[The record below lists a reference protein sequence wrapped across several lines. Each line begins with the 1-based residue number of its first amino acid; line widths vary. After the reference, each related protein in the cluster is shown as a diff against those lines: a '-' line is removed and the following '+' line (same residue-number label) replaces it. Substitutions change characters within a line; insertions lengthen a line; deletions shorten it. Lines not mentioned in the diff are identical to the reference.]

1 MRKKLMKILC
11 CPVCKGDLELKI
23 TVENDEEVVEGSL
36 YCKNCNVQ
44 YEISDGIPDML
55 PKTR

>member
-1 MRKKLMKILC
+1 MNILC

-23 TVENDEEVVEGSL
+23 TAENEEDVIEGDL
-36 YCKNCNVQ
+36 YCGKCNVR

-55 PKTR
+55 PKTRQG